1 MPAGRPTKMT
11 AETIKKLEDAFLLG
25 CTDLEA
31 CFAADISHETLY
43 AYCRAN
49 PEFSDRK
56 EALKQNPVH
65 KARSVILNALDEGD
79 VATAHKLI
87 DRKEGSKVAVT
98 GADGGPLSV
107 AVTEI
112 KFVEPQD

>member
-1 MPAGRPTKMT
+1 MT

-31 CFAADISHETLY
+31 CFAAGISHETLY

-65 KARSVILNALDEGD
+65 KARSVILNALDDGD
-79 VATAHKLI
+79 VSTAHKLI

-98 GADGGPLSV
+98 GANGGPLQIQEVRRTIVDPGHS
-107 AVTEI
+107 
-112 KFVEPQD
+112 DS